1 MAHNQL
7 SWNVL
12 LFSCNPI
19 GQLCLS
25 CQSYSS
31 HTVKLCSLRLTGYV
45 REHIVSEKF
54 DDLFFL
60 ELASIHLIVI

>member
-1 MAHNQL
+1 MPTN
-7 SWNVL
+7 WNVL

-25 CQSYSS
+25 GPSYRSR
-31 HTVKLCSLRLTGYV
+31 TVKLSSLRLAGYV